1 MFVVGFALKALTELL
16 AAFLENDAVKRQYKG
31 RLVGAVLNGYLALRR
46 LAVQRTR
53 LIDETQE
60 KLFELLEEMTS
71 GTEAETADFMRVCLD
86 AIDRCEA
93 DDDLTPVRKQ
103 FNQIFFPYSVKSDD
117 KFFTGPVFL

>member
-1 MFVVGFALKALTELL
+1 LTELL
-16 AAFLENDAVKRQYKG
+16 ATFLENEAVKRQYKG

-71 GTEAETADFMRVCLD
+71 GTEAETSDFMRVCLD

-93 DDDLTPVRKQ
+93 DDDLTPVRIN
-103 FNQIFFPYSVKSDD
+103 FIPISSVLSLYI
-117 KFFTGPVFL
+117 GEI